1 MEVEAFK
8 GKNILLTGASGFIGH
23 ALASSLTDVD
33 CSLIRISRDCSKLL
47 PQDGFAVIR
56 DIEIDYA
63 DPTVWNELIAGVDII
78 FFLSAQTSSADA
90 NNDPHSDFQSN
101 VLPLLHLL
109 EACRESTSS
118 PMIVFASTAT
128 VVGLTADLPVAEG
141 LHENP
146 ITIYDIHKLCCEKYL
161 SYYASKQYVTSCSL
175 RLANV
180 YGPGVSSSRA
190 DRGILNM
197 MIRRATRQE
206 NLTIYGDGL
215 RLRDYSYI
223 SDIVSA
229 FMAAAA
235 HSDKTNGNIFNIGSG
250 KGHTFIDAFG
260 EITRCAKERLGTE
273 VLVAHV
279 DAPNNLD
286 QIETRNYVA
295 DTTNFMKATGWSA
308 LVDLKTGVQQT
319 LDQFIENKLSQK

>member
-8 GKNILLTGASGFIGH
+8 GKNILITGASGFIGH
-23 ALASSLTDVD
+23 ALTSSLANID
-33 CSLIRISRDCSKLL
+33 CSLTRISRDSNKLL
-47 PQDGFAVIR
+47 TLSGIAAVR
-56 DIEIDYA
+56 DVEIDYA
-63 DPTVWNELIAGVDII
+63 DPAAWSELISDVDII

-90 NNDPHSDFQSN
+90 NNDPDSDFQSN
-101 VLPLLHLL
+101 VLPLLNLL
-109 EACRESTSS
+109 EACRESASK

-128 VVGLTADLPVAEG
+128 VVGLTPNFPVTEG
-141 LHENP
+141 LYENP

-161 SYYASKQYVTSCSL
+161 SYYASKHYVTSCSL

-197 MIRRATRQE
+197 MIRRATRKK

-235 HSDKTNGNIFNIGSG
+235 HTDRTNGKVFNIGSG
-250 KGHTFIDAFG
+250 KGHTFIEAFS
-260 EITRCAKERLGTE
+260 EITQSAKERLGE
-273 VLVAHV
+273 DVSVIHV
-279 DAPNNLD
+279 DAPDDLD

-295 DTTNFMKATGWSA
+295 DTTSFMKTTGWYA
-308 LVDLKTGVQQT
+308 LVDLKTGIQQT
-319 LDQFIENKLSQK
+319 LDQFIENKLS